1 MARVDRSLRFY
12 EEVLGLGYLHYGW
25 WEPGEALGLEGLK
38 AAQHRY
44 AERLAD
50 WIPEGVETVLDVGCG
65 TGGNAKLLTSRGYRV
80 EGLSPDPFQEE
91 RFVART
97 GLTFHRAR
105 FQDFQPTKPYDLVLM
120 SESSQYVPL
129 DRLFGAV
136 SRAASGGRLL
146 LSDYFPLVKDGRP
159 ITRSGHRYE
168 DFRAA
173 AAAAGF
179 TILREEDV
187 TEAVLPTL
195 GYAEELVER
204 YARPTLALV
213 VDTLAERHPWVLR
226 LARWVLR
233 KRIAKILDQRE
244 LIDPAA
250 FRQAKRYQFF
260 LFQVPAAGEKA
271 PG

>member
-25 WEPGEALGLEGLK
+25 WEGEALGLDGLK

-44 AERLAD
+44 AEKLAA
-50 WIPEGVETVLDVGCG
+50 WIPAGVTSVLDVGCG
-65 TGGNAKLLTSRGYRV
+65 TGGNALLLTGLGYRV

-105 FQDFQPTKPYDLVLM
+105 FQDYVPTQPYDLVLM

-136 SRAASGGRLL
+136 SRAAPGGLL
-146 LSDYFPLVKDGRP
+146 LVSDYFPLVKDSRP

-179 TILREEDV
+179 VVLREEDV

-195 GYAEELVER
+195 RYAEDLVER

-226 LARWVLR
+226 FARWVLR
-233 KRIAKILDQRE
+233 RRIAKILDQRE

-250 FRQAKRYQFF
+250 FREAKRYVFF
-260 LFQVPAAGEKA
+260 LFRVPSAGGAAAG
-271 PG
+271 

>member
-1 MARVDRSLRFY
+1 MARIDRSLRFY

-25 WEPGEALGLEGLK
+25 WDGEPLGLDGLK

-50 WIPEGVETVLDVGCG
+50 WVPVGVSTILDVGCG
-65 TGGNAKLLTSRGYRV
+65 TGGNALLLTGRGYTV

-91 RFVART
+91 RFTNRT
-97 GLTFHRAR
+97 GLPFHRAR
-105 FQDFQPTKPYDLVLM
+105 FQEFTPKQVYDLVLM

-129 DRLFGAV
+129 DRLFAAV
-136 SRAASGGRLL
+136 GRAAPGGWLL
-146 LSDYFPLVKDGRP
+146 LSDYFPLEKDGRP

-173 AAAAGF
+173 AAAAG
-179 TILREEDV
+179 LVVEREEDV

-195 GYAEELVER
+195 RYAEDLVER

-213 VDTLAERHPWVLR
+213 LDTLAERHPWVLR

-233 KRIAKILDQRE
+233 KRITKILDQRE
-244 LIDPAA
+244 LIDAEA
-250 FRQAKRYQFF
+250 FRTAKRYQFF
-260 LFQVPAAGEKA
+260 LFRVPG
-271 PG
+271 